1 MNRPVE
7 VQQTRRDERTEPDS
21 EVATLKSAIESKLL
35 YTVGK
40 DPAHASVHDWY
51 MATALAVRDRMVDRW
66 VETTRRTYAQSEKR
80 VYYLSLEF
88 LIGRLLIDSLTNL
101 GLIGP
106 CRTALHELGV
116 DFDAVRNSEPDAA
129 LGNGGLGRLAA
140 CYMEAMAS
148 TGIAGFGYGIRYDHG
163 LFRQIIRDGNQVEV
177 PEDWLAFGNPWEF
190 ERPEVTF
197 NIGLGGRV
205 EPKGPGGQRF
215 EWRPS
220 EYVVAVAYDTPVVG
234 WEGRRVNT
242 LRLWSAR
249 PAAPRWRLPA

>member
-7 VQQTRRDERTEPDS
+7 PHQTRQEPESDQGES
-21 EVATLKSAIESKLL
+21 APGVAALKKAIQKKLL

-40 DPAHASVHDWY
+40 DPEHASVHDWY

-66 VETTRRTYAQSEKR
+66 VETTRRTYSQSEKR

-101 GLIGP
+101 GLIAA

-140 CYMEAMAS
+140 CYMESMAS
-148 TGIAGFGYGIRYDHG
+148 TDIAGFGYGIRYDHG
-163 LFRQIIRDGNQVEV
+163 LFRQIIRE
-177 PEDWLAFGNPWEF
+177 
-190 ERPEVTF
+190 
-197 NIGLGGRV
+197 
-205 EPKGPGGQRF
+205 
-215 EWRPS
+215 
-220 EYVVAVAYDTPVVG
+220 
-234 WEGRRVNT
+234 
-242 LRLWSAR
+242 
-249 PAAPRWRLPA
+249 